1 MLLISACVRL
11 IVSLIVIIRNK
22 VRVPKALLFGTLI
35 MVAYIQLDGKELK
48 ITDISY
54 HQPSVVNL
62 WASSC
67 LPCCRLMPVL
77 EQVERRYSDVK
88 FVSLNQRDSSET
100 VQQFL
105 QTEGLNLNMCC

>member
-1 MLLISACVRL
+1 
-11 IVSLIVIIRNK
+11 
-22 VRVPKALLFGTLI
+22 
-35 MVAYIQLDGKELK
+35 
-48 ITDISY
+48 
-54 HQPSVVNL
+54 
-62 WASSC
+62 
-67 LPCCRLMPVL
+67 MPVL